1 MRLRQGCPVP
11 RSGSSHVATPRLMRP
26 SPYPAVS
33 VVCGSNAQRW
43 APVAGSSAMIRL
55 NPVVRNNVPS
65 TTIGVASKPL
75 RRRLPLP
82 SDTSPVWNVQATVSV
97 ETLSRLIWAR
107 DEKRVLPGSWPY
119 TGQSPEGGSAAWPC
133 DAAVTAHDSTSAVNA
148 RQLAMRSY
156 YRTDGRTKVRPYV
169 RHECSRRHAA
179 VVGPNFSSALAA
191 L

>member
-1 MRLRQGCPVP
+1 
-11 RSGSSHVATPRLMRP
+11 MRP

-55 NPVVRNNVPS
+55 NPVVRNKVPS

-97 ETLSRLIWAR
+97 ETLSRLICAR
-107 DEKRVLPGSWPY
+107 GEKRVLPGSWPY
-119 TGQSPEGGSAAWPC
+119 TGQSPDGGAAAWPC
-133 DAAVTAHDSTSAVNA
+133 DAAVTAHDSASADNP

-169 RHECSRRHAA
+169 RHACSRIRVCSRRAELQFGHS
-179 VVGPNFSSALAA
+179 GEGYG
-191 L
+191 